1 MGEKREKEEN
11 KGEWLMFLVH
21 SFAAFGLF
29 TSCMY
34 YLFMKRNFQVWGEKK
49 KKIRQAAWPL
59 TGRKT

>member
-1 MGEKREKEEN
+1 
-11 KGEWLMFLVH
+11 MFLVH

-49 KKIRQAAWPL
+49 KKNKTSCMASD
-59 TGRKT
+59 RKKDLRKILKTKVNYWTT